1 MAEFVNPLGKIRGKF
16 GNVITY
22 GGPNGKN
29 YCRGASISRKPS
41 QEPQKR
47 QSAAFG
53 TITERKIWMRNAV
66 QLGFPGGNGYPKGF
80 RGFTSANV
88 MDAVTVEKANP
99 EKPFNSRKKAVKEFN
114 GVINYE
120 KLRVAAGSLV
130 IPEIRVEVDME
141 NRRIFFTHEKE
152 EIESVDCFLDDKIYA
167 VLLCKTKYICRVEE
181 LGLRGETIEKS
192 VNFSEKIAGGGL
204 VIYAF
209 AKNADG
215 KDVSDSV
222 CLWEAES

>member
-29 YCRGASISRKPS
+29 YCRGASISHTPS
-41 QEPQKR
+41 QEPQQR

-53 TITERKIWMRNAV
+53 AITERKVWMRNAV

-120 KLRVAAGSLV
+120 NFRVAAGSLV
-130 IPEIRVEVDME
+130 FPVFRAEVDLD
-141 NRRIFFTHEKE
+141 NRRL
-152 EIESVDCFLDDKIYA
+152 FL
-167 VLLCKTKYICRVEE
+167 TVE
-181 LGLRGETIEKS
+181 
-192 VNFSEKIAGGGL
+192 
-204 VIYAF
+204 
-209 AKNADG
+209 
-215 KDVSDSV
+215 
-222 CLWEAES
+222 

>member
-1 MAEFVNPLGKIRGKF
+1 MAEFINSLGKIRGKF

-53 TITERKIWMRNAV
+53 AITERKVWMKNAV
-66 QLGFPGGNGYPKGF
+66 LLGFPGGNGYPKGF

-99 EKPFNSRKKAVKEFN
+99 GKPFNNRKKATKEFN

-120 KLRVAAGSLV
+120 KLRVSAGSLV
-130 IPEIRVEVDME
+130 IPEVRAEVDME
-141 NRRIFFTHEKE
+141 NREIFFTHEKE
-152 EIESVDCFLDDKIYA
+152 EIESIDCFLDDKIYA
-167 VLLCKTKYICRVEE
+167 VLLCKTKYICRVVP
-181 LGLRGETIEKS
+181 LGQILTI
-192 VNFSEKIAGGGL
+192 F
-204 VIYAF
+204 
-209 AKNADG
+209 
-215 KDVSDSV
+215 
-222 CLWEAES
+222 

>member
-29 YCRGASISRKPS
+29 YCRGTSISRKPS

-53 TITERKIWMRNAV
+53 TITERKIWMRDAV

-120 KLRVAAGSLV
+120 KLRVAAGALV
-130 IPEIRVEVDME
+130 IPEIRAEVDME

-152 EIESVDCFLDDKIYA
+152 EIESVDCFLDDKI
-167 VLLCKTKYICRVEE
+167 CKTKYICRVEE

-204 VIYAF
+204 VIYTF

-222 CLWEAES
+222 CLWEAE

>member
-29 YCRGASISRKPS
+29 YCRGTSISRKPS

-53 TITERKIWMRNAV
+53 AITERKIWMRDAV

-99 EKPFNSRKKAVKEFN
+99 GKPFNNRKKATKEFN

-120 KLRVAAGSLV
+120 KLRVSAGSLV
-130 IPEIRVEVDME
+130 IPEVRAEVDME
-141 NRRIFFTHEKE
+141 NREIFFTHEKE
-152 EIESVDCFLDDKIYA
+152 EIESIDCFLDDKIYA

-181 LGLRGETIEKS
+181 LGFRGETIERN

-204 VIYAF
+204 VIYIF

>member
-1 MAEFVNPLGKIRGKF
+1 
-16 GNVITY
+16 
-22 GGPNGKN
+22 
-29 YCRGASISRKPS
+29 
-41 QEPQKR
+41 
-47 QSAAFG
+47 
-53 TITERKIWMRNAV
+53 MRNAV

-130 IPEIRVEVDME
+130 IPEVRAEVDME
-141 NRRIFFTHEKE
+141 NRKIFFTHEKE

-204 VIYAF
+204 VIYVF